1 MKAINQRESVAT
13 YIKSCLIFQ
22 LPRFMRISKYPVISP
37 LRICWNITKF
47 MKHMIKKPLR
57 YC

>member
-22 LPRFMRISKYPVISP
+22 LPRFMPISKYPVISP
-37 LRICWNITKF
+37 LRNCWNITKF

-57 YC
+57 Y